1 MKNRLSTPALAV
13 SAIAVWVAA
22 CGLMTWVHFAY
33 DGAVSVNPVYW
44 WVYGGAI
51 LFAGAFTENYAEN
64 RRSDRSPRWAHV
76 LLMIVSAALAYLL
89 IDQYGAQLPRMMLYY
104 PLLWWL
110 VLVLLILFGLWA
122 YRNSR
127 FRRPRRP
134 RAARSSFAGSCV
146 FLLTMFAPLLVAAL
160 LYLAVFHPVTVDEI
174 TPIGEA
180 EGGQFIGRIDGDRTQ
195 TPLGLY
201 FFADGDRWYYYDVLT
216 GAPAVYEPS
225 GLAANR

>member
-51 LFAGAFTENYAEN
+51 LLIGALSENDAPKQET
-64 RRSDRSPRWAHV
+64 DRNPRWESV
-76 LLMIVSAALAYLL
+76 LLLLLATALIYLL
-89 IDQYGAQLPRMMLYY
+89 VDQCSNLTQFLLYY
-104 PLLWWL
+104 LPFWWL
-110 VLVLLILFGLWA
+110 ALMLLLALGITA
-122 YRNSR
+122 YQRSR
-127 FRRPRRP
+127 FRRPMRPRRP
-134 RAARSSFAGSCV
+134 HTSLFNTSV
-146 FLLTMFAPLLVAAL
+146 FLLVEFAPLLLVTL
-160 LYLAVFHPVTVDEI
+160 LYLAIVHPVTVDEI

-180 EGGQFIGRIDGDRTQ
+180 EGGQFFGRIDGDRTQ

-201 FFADGDRWYYYDVLT
+201 FFADGDHWYYYDVLT
-216 GAPAVYEPS
+216 GAPAAYDDPYHPD
-225 GLAANR
+225 

>member
-51 LFAGAFTENYAEN
+51 LLIGALSENDAPKQET
-64 RRSDRSPRWAHV
+64 DRNPRWESV
-76 LLMIVSAALAYLL
+76 LLLLLATALIYLL
-89 IDQYGAQLPRMMLYY
+89 VDQCSNLTQFLLYY
-104 PLLWWL
+104 LPFWWL
-110 VLVLLILFGLWA
+110 ALMLLLALGITA
-122 YRNSR
+122 YQRSR
-127 FRRPRRP
+127 FRRPMRPRRP
-134 RAARSSFAGSCV
+134 HTSLFNTSV
-146 FLLTMFAPLLVAAL
+146 FLLVEFAPLLLVTL
-160 LYLAVFHPVTVDEI
+160 IYLAVVHPVTVDEI

-180 EGGQFIGRIDGDRTQ
+180 EGGRFFGRIDGDRTQ

-201 FFADGDRWYYYDVLT
+201 FFADGDHWYYYDVLT
-216 GAPAVYEPS
+216 GAPAAYDDPYHPD
-225 GLAANR
+225 